1 MRIYLRLTPNTEIVP
16 FNYQRALVGA
26 FHKWL
31 GENELHDEISLY
43 SLSWLY
49 GGKMRWDKKG
59 YDFRDGAEFFIS
71 SPLEGLHK
79 SAVSGLFKDETI
91 QWGMRVEE
99 VRMRTTPDFGER
111 QRFFA
116 QSPIFIK
123 KRREEDNGQ
132 QFVFPGDADANALM
146 TATLQKKLGRA
157 GLNCNASVAFDPEYQ
172 NPKTKKITFNKI
184 DLIGTFCPVIV
195 EGDPEA
201 VRFAWDVG
209 AGHSTG
215 IGFGALR

>member
-1 MRIYLRLTPNTEIVP
+1 
-16 FNYQRALVGA
+16 LVGA

-49 GGKMRWDKKG
+49 GGKMRRDKKG
-59 YDFRDGAEFFIS
+59 YDFRHGAEFFIS
-71 SPLEGLHK
+71 SPLEDLHK
-79 SAVSGLFKDETI
+79 KAISGLFKDEDI
-91 QWGMRVEE
+91 QWGMRVQE
-99 VRMRTTPDFGER
+99 VRICTTPEFGER
-111 QRFFA
+111 QRFIA
-116 QSPIFIK
+116 QSPVFIK
-123 KRREEDNGQ
+123 KRREEGKGQ
-132 QFVFPGDADANALM
+132 QFVFPGDEDANALM
-146 TATLQKKLGRA
+146 TATLQKKLDRA
-157 GLNCNASVAFDPEYQ
+157 GMGYEASVAFDPEYQ

-201 VRFAWDVG
+201 VRFAWVVG
-209 AGHSTG
+209 VGHSTG

>member
-1 MRIYLRLTPNTEIVP
+1 MRIYLKLTPNTETVP

-49 GGKMRWDKKG
+49 GGEMRPDKKG
-59 YDFRDGAEFFIS
+59 FDFRHGAEFFIS

-79 SAVSGLFKDETI
+79 SAITGLFKDVEI
-91 QWGMRVEE
+91 RWGMRVEE

-111 QRFFA
+111 QRFVA
-116 QSPIFIK
+116 QSPVFIK
-123 KRREEDNGQ
+123 KRREDGKGQ
-132 QFVFPGDADANALM
+132 QFVFPGDEDAGALM
-146 TATLQKKLGRA
+146 TATLQKKLERA
-157 GLNCNASVAFDPEYQ
+157 HLNCRATVAFDPEYQ
-172 NPKTKKITFNKI
+172 NPKRKKITFNKI

-209 AGHSTG
+209 VGHSTG

>member
-1 MRIYLRLTPNTEIVP
+1 MRIYLKLSPNQEIVP

-49 GGKMRWDKKG
+49 GGKMRKDKKG
-59 YDFRDGAEFFIS
+59 YDFRHGAEFFIS
-71 SPLEGLHK
+71 SPLEDLHK
-79 SAVSGLFKDETI
+79 NAVTGLFKDVDI

-99 VRMRTTPDFGER
+99 VRMQTTPRFGER
-111 QRFFA
+111 QRFVA
-116 QSPIFIK
+116 QSPVFIK
-123 KRREEDNGQ
+123 KRREDGNGQ
-132 QFVFPGDADANALM
+132 QFVFPGDDDANALM
-146 TATLQKKLGRA
+146 TGTLQKKLVRA
-157 GLNCNASVAFDPEYQ
+157 GMDHDVSVAFDPNYK

-195 EGDPEA
+195 AGHPEA

-209 AGHSTG
+209 VGHSTG